1 MNELDVDGV
10 FWASE
15 DPDHKMAGHLRFNPT
30 DGATLSLIEP
40 LRLNSTGATQVPL
53 MELLEGEPDDGA
65 GIRLLG
71 ITGSHVLT
79 LDRCRVFASALQA
92 NGHIVQ
98 RRYRISAIL
107 MGAHLG
113 TEERMNFSSVSVQL
127 GNLANW
133 VGRSGLS
140 VDTVP
145 DEDSESFA
153 GIRLTYEPV
162 SSIETNTDDGS
173 IAVLFPWWC
182 QPDPFGNSTV
192 EHKCALEYR
201 FREPQPLARIL
212 QVCSSLR
219 NLVTICVRAPSAILN
234 TKLTHSGVDRPIDF
248 STKWIGAAST
258 NEVDVIDRSK
268 MSFTFDDIGGVE
280 GIRAWLN
287 LAPRYSVVIALL
299 VSHWYVPPLF
309 QEQRY
314 FNAVVAAETLIRIR
328 KKKPRINLKEEL
340 HDLARELDSL
350 FVHLVGDLLGWAGE
364 VVRTRVNYVVHP
376 GLQENSDGYRLYL
389 LSESIYGLVVL
400 TLLQECGVS
409 IDSLKNIRNH
419 QHFKWLAAELG
430 ASV

>member
-1 MNELDVDGV
+1 
-10 FWASE
+10 
-15 DPDHKMAGHLRFNPT
+15 MAGRLRFNPT

-40 LRLNSTGATQVPL
+40 LRFNSTGATQVPL
-53 MELLEGEPDDGA
+53 MELLEGKPDDGV
-65 GIRLLG
+65 GIRFLG

-79 LDRCRVFASALQA
+79 LDRCRVSASTLQA
-92 NGHIVQ
+92 NRHIVQ
-98 RRYRISAIL
+98 RRYRITAIL

-113 TEERMNFSSVSVQL
+113 TEEPMSFSSVSVQL
-127 GNLANW
+127 GTLANW
-133 VGRSGLS
+133 VGRSGLT

-145 DEDSESFA
+145 EEDSESFA
-153 GIRLTYEPV
+153 GLRLTYEPV

-173 IAVLFPWWC
+173 IAVSFPWWC
-182 QPDPFGNSTV
+182 QPDPFGKSTV

-201 FREPQPLARIL
+201 FREPQPLAKIM

-234 TKLTHSGVDRPIDF
+234 TKLTHSGVDRPIDLY
-248 STKWIGAAST
+248 TKWIGAAST

-314 FNAVVAAETLIRIR
+314 FNAVVAVETLIRIR
-328 KKKPRINLKEEL
+328 RNTNDIKLRKALG
-340 HDLARELDSL
+340 DLVQEVDSL
-350 FVHLVGDLLGWAGE
+350 FGPLVGDLKRWTQE
-364 VVRTRVNYVVHP
+364 VVRSRDNYVVHP
-376 GLQENSDGYRLYL
+376 GLRGNSDG
-389 LSESIYGLVVL
+389 S
-400 TLLQECGVS
+400 
-409 IDSLKNIRNH
+409 
-419 QHFKWLAAELG
+419 
-430 ASV
+430 